1 MCRRER
7 ERESWIMI
15 SDRDSSQGGRLAMSH
30 NRHSAGKGLL
40 GWGQFS
46 RRMVE
51 TARESNV
58 LIITL
63 HSSRTVL
70 NEDTTGWAMR
80 WKEEQDDDDT

>member
-1 MCRRER
+1 
-7 ERESWIMI
+7 
-15 SDRDSSQGGRLAMSH
+15 MSH
-30 NRHSAGKGLL
+30 NMHSAGKGLL

-46 RRMVE
+46 SRMVE

-70 NEDTTGWAMR
+70 NEDTMGR
-80 WKEEQDDDDT
+80 G

>member
-1 MCRRER
+1 
-7 ERESWIMI
+7 MI

-30 NRHSAGKGLL
+30 SAGKGLL
-40 GWGQFS
+40 RWGQFS

-63 HSSRTVL
+63 HSSRKVL
-70 NEDTTGWAMR
+70 NEDTRGQGDGQAMR